1 MTFNDTGIPVSPIN
15 RKQVPVGTLAEA
27 EAEGLDV
34 TQYATCSRP
43 NPVTGVAGCPWFG
56 KCRVSAKGQS
66 GPKNYGVRIVKG
78 SAQGGGIVHTTV
90 DCMWLADHVE
100 DTENNG
106 GAVTVVA
113 EEGQTYKKVTRIAV
127 SNRTGEIATNQ
138 WDKDTH
144 REDRRVPVEVKPWP
158 RPGENKELL
167 HDVLRAEVVQAERER
182 RADESLARAVGLEDS
197 ITPLDKR
204 AGAGGR
210 GAGRRAAKEGGES

>member
-1 MTFNDTGIPVSPIN
+1 MAFNDTGIPVSPIN
-15 RKQVPVGTLAEA
+15 RKEVPIGTLAEA

-43 NPVTGVAGCPWFG
+43 NPVTGVKGCPWFA
-56 KCRVSAKGQS
+56 KCRVSAKGKS
-66 GPKNYGVRIVKG
+66 GPRNYGVRIIKG
-78 SAQGGGIVHTTV
+78 PAQGGGIAHSSV
-90 DCMWLADHVE
+90 DCMWLAEHTN
-100 DTENNG
+100 DTEANG

-113 EEGQTYKKVTRIAV
+113 EEGETYEKVTRIAV

-138 WDKDTH
+138 WDKDVH
-144 REDRRVPVEVKPWP
+144 REDRRVKVEVQPWP

-167 HDVLRAEVVQAERER
+167 HDMLRAEVMESEKERLEN
-182 RADESLARAVGLEDS
+182 ESVARAVGLEDS

-210 GAGRRAAKEGGES
+210 GAGRRAAKDGGES